1 MRGIG
6 QRVGRSTTLLSAV
19 LLAAASA
26 AGVVTAQPASAA
38 VSGSIVYMK
47 NGNVWIAHADGT
59 HARQFTLAK
68 YNWSSPSE
76 ADNGTIV
83 VAGGLD
89 SESNGIE
96 SVPGAEIYRFAPNG
110 NEIGGAIPTWG
121 TYSSL
126 SCETIAPTSVEVSPD
141 ATKIAYGDFL
151 CGDPQYTALWTPA
164 TATKLDF
171 PHQVEGQVDFY
182 EPHWVNNSTF
192 VVSHFG
198 LPFSDSDARW
208 YTHGVTQADD
218 TGYKGWNWS
227 AMTGTGAQA
236 VITRAGDKL
245 AVFEDDAADWT
256 DGMPRL
262 LRLWLFTGQNIPT
275 NWNERCEIKL
285 DAAQTPYPQDLHP
298 SFSPDGSELIWGD
311 NRGVEEVSVANP
323 SNCASITP
331 HLLIPGGYEP
341 FFSAGSEQP
350 SAVNPRQPGVH
361 YPRAVFTFSPASPAV
376 GTKVTFN
383 GSKSWVSGASIVS
396 YRWTFGDGKT
406 ARGKKVS
413 HAYAKA
419 GSYTVKLTVKASSG
433 FSATTKHTV
442 KVRS

>member
-1 MRGIG
+1 MRGLG
-6 QRVGRSTTLLSAV
+6 LRTGRAATALSAG

-26 AGVVTAQPASAA
+26 VGVVTAQPASAA
-38 VSGSIVYMK
+38 VSGSIVYIK

-59 HARQFTLAK
+59 HAQQFTMAR

-89 SESNGIE
+89 ATSNGIE

-110 NEIGGAIPTWG
+110 NQIGGAIPTWG
-121 TYSSL
+121 TYSTE
-126 SCETIAPTSVEVSPD
+126 SCPTIAPTSVEVSPD

-164 TATKLDF
+164 TATHLNF

-198 LPFSDSDARW
+198 QPFADTDARW

-236 VITRAGDKL
+236 VITRAGDKM
-245 AVFEDDAADWT
+245 AVLEDDAADWL
-256 DGMPRL
+256 DGKPRL
-262 LRLWLFTGQNIPT
+262 VRLWLFTGHNVPT

-285 DAAQTPYPQDLHP
+285 NAAQTSDPAHLHP
-298 SFSPDGSELIWGD
+298 SFSADGSELIWGD
-311 NRGVEEVSVANP
+311 DRGVEEVSVANP
-323 SNCASITP
+323 ANCASIQP
-331 HLLIPGGYEP
+331 HLLIPGGSEP

-350 SAVNPRQPGVH
+350 SAVNPHQPGVH
-361 YPRAVFTFSPASPAV
+361 YPHAVFTFTPASPAAHA
-376 GTKVTFN
+376 KVAF
-383 GSKSWVSGASIVS
+383 SGARSWETSGSIVS
-396 YRWTFGDGKT
+396 FRWTFGDGKI
-406 ARGKKVS
+406 ARGKRVS
-413 HAYAKA
+413 HIYAKA
-419 GSYTVKLTVKASSG
+419 GRYTVTLTVRDANG
-433 FSATTKHTV
+433 FRSTIKHAI
-442 KVRS
+442 KVRK